1 MQLFSVELFAPPPEM
16 LARFPLTVQLI
27 SALAS
32 AAPPE
37 ACEKFAV
44 SAEFFTVQLF
54 TAPPPLL
61 AEFSDKTQP
70 RNSAPCAP
78 PPDTAVLP
86 VMVEL
91 RIVPPS
97 IPPPKLKATFPTM
110 TQLET
115 IVFADSQ
122 RTPPPLCSR
131 LTAPPFSVAPFAR

>member
-1 MQLFSVELFAPPPEM
+1 MQLFSVELFARPPEM
-16 LARFPLTVQLI
+16 LARFPLTVQLM
-27 SALAS
+27 SALAA
-32 AAPPE
+32 AAPPV
-37 ACEKFAV
+37 AGGKFPAW
-44 SAEFFTVQLF
+44 AEFCTMQLF
-54 TAPPPLL
+54 PAPPPLH

-70 RNSAPCAP
+70 RNSAPGAP

-97 IPPPKLKATFPTM
+97 IPPPKLKPTFDTTP
-110 TQLET
+110 QLET